1 MVSYC
6 KYINIYMLHILFWFS
21 NNIFV
26 AHLDYVQLFCWLCS
40 AAHHINVCLM
50 PILIEL
56 HTFLLI
62 WSSQSNV
69 WCALYIIFISHHL
82 PFNLGV
88 VGGSSSYSSL
98 YKHYNSA
105 IGSEPN
111 ELLFVSLLY
120 DSADLCCFTKIF
132 YSVSSVSKYTIM
144 SEKKGPLHWFDK
156 CWFVF
161 VRSGKRVCYKLST
174 PMSYLTPFTNIFI

>member
-1 MVSYC
+1 MICHREHPKWSIFRSSVCTSFFSRALLHSIVMVSYC

-111 ELLFVSLLY
+111 
-120 DSADLCCFTKIF
+120 
-132 YSVSSVSKYTIM
+132 
-144 SEKKGPLHWFDK
+144 
-156 CWFVF
+156 
-161 VRSGKRVCYKLST
+161 
-174 PMSYLTPFTNIFI
+174 